1 MFDFDSLEPHI
12 RTILSAPGVDLKTVS
27 AKRVRKELIGREP
40 ELTADFIKE
49 NKAEIDAVIGRVF
62 EQVNPPDQESEAEEE
77 PDEEP
82 EVKPAEKPSR
92 KRKLSGDDEDEG
104 TEGQTGDDDEEED
117 EQEEKP
123 KPKKKKKA
131 SSSIM
136 SDAELARKLSGEIN
150 GRARRTKARNT
161 SPRKQKKKSAAT
173 VDSDDE
179 DGEEGGKKKK
189 KKASGGGGGAKGGF
203 AKEFALS
210 EPLSAVLNEQKLSR
224 PQVVKQLWV
233 YIKANELQNPSNKRE
248 IVCDDALRR
257 VFNTDKIDMFKM
269 NKELGSHL
277 YDAVNS

>member
-49 NKAEIDAVIGRVF
+49 NKSEIDAVIGRVF
-62 EQVNPPDQESEAEEE
+62 EQVNPPDQESEVEEE
-77 PDEEP
+77 PEE

-92 KRKLSGDDEDEG
+92 KRKHSGEDEDEG
-104 TEGQTGDDDEEED
+104 TEGQTGDDDEEE
-117 EQEEKP
+117 EEEEEKP
-123 KPKKKKKA
+123 KPKKKKKKA
-131 SSSIM
+131 SSSTM

-150 GRARRTKARNT
+150 GRARRTKARNA
-161 SPRKQKKKSAAT
+161 SPRKQKKSAAT

-189 KKASGGGGGAKGGF
+189 RKASGGGAKGGF

-277 YDAVNS
+277 YDAANS